1 MGTALDTVIA
11 HYFLLSDEFE
21 LLLRLLD
28 PPVVVPSIVFDPDE
42 KGSAAAAQSE
52 LRRAIA
58 YEQRRAKDVTS
69 DEDDRKL
76 ASANVRRLEA
86 VIGYVRRGQ
95 LQVVDMTSDEYDLYN
110 ELTTASSPPEGLIVA
125 LGPGEAACLAIA
137 LRRGYV
143 FATDDTDALRILE
156 RRAPGHPYERIRKLL
171 IRAAEEGLIDRR
183 RANAIHEQMRML
195 GFWDTQ
201 PPFPRDRD

>member
-110 ELTTASSPPEGLIVA
+110 ELTTAELENLYRMLEINKLLNSEHNLKKLLDAGLCVTLNSDDPAYFGGYVLENYLASAKALGLGRAELARLCVNSISASLLPPERKAA
-125 LGPGEAACLAIA
+125 L
-137 LRRGYV
+137 LRKIG
-143 FATDDTDALRILE
+143 
-156 RRAPGHPYERIRKLL
+156 
-171 IRAAEEGLIDRR
+171 
-183 RANAIHEQMRML
+183 
-195 GFWDTQ
+195 
-201 PPFPRDRD
+201 